1 MLNIKQRQLNLYYY
15 GHYYIGQLDGIE
27 GPLLRKGYKD
37 FQTTHGLVADGIYGK
52 NTDEMLIAAVK
63 DLQAMLNACGAHL
76 VIDGIIGQ
84 ATIEAIKTFQ
94 RANGLTVDGIA
105 GVRTMGKLRE
115 KAWAT
120 LHYFKRSEFACGCE
134 GRHCKG
140 YPVEPSFRLALML
153 EALRTEEGKPIKIT
167 SGVRCKAYN
176 KSLPGSSN
184 ASAHMLGLAA
194 DFNIYGV
201 TTSAT
206 GRSRIKKRLYAL
218 GAKYTYSDTA
228 NMGIAVHVNI

>member
-37 FQTTHGLVADGIYGK
+37 FQATHGLVADGIYGK

-63 DLQAMLNACGAHL
+63 DLQAMLNACGAHI

-94 RANGLTVDGIA
+94 RANGLAVDGIA

-120 LHYFKRSEFACGCE
+120 LRYFKRSEFACGCE

-140 YPVEPSFRLALML
+140 YPVEPSFRLALLL
-153 EALRTEEGKPIKIT
+153 EALRTEEGKPINIT

-201 TTSAT
+201 TTSAA

-228 NMGIAVHVNI
+228 NMGIAVHVNL

>member
-1 MLNIKQRQLNLYYY
+1 MLTIKQRELNLYYC
-15 GHYYIGQLDGIE
+15 GHYYIGQIDKKE
-27 GPLLRKGYKD
+27 GPLLKKAYKD
-37 FQTTHGLVADGIYGK
+37 FQAAYVLEVDGIYGQA
-52 NTDEMLIAAVK
+52 TDAMLIAVAK

-76 VIDGIIGQ
+76 VIDGIIGH

-140 YPVEPSFRLALML
+140 YPVEPSFRLALLL
-153 EALRTEEGKPIKIT
+153 EALRIEEGKPINIT

-201 TTSAT
+201 TTSAA
-206 GRSRIKKRLYAL
+206 GRTRIKKRLYAL

-228 NMGIAVHVNI
+228 NMGIAVHVNL

>member
-1 MLNIKQRQLNLYYY
+1 MLTIKQRELNLYYC
-15 GHYYIGQLDGIE
+15 GHYYIGQIDKKE
-27 GPLLRKGYKD
+27 GPLLKGAYKS
-37 FQTTHGLVADGIYGK
+37 FQTAYGLEVDGIYGK
-52 NTDEMLIAAVK
+52 NTDEMLIAVAK

-76 VIDGIIGQ
+76 VIDGYIGQ
-84 ATIEAIKTFQ
+84 ATIEAIKVFQ

-120 LHYFKRSEFACGCE
+120 LRYFKRSEFKCGCE

-153 EALRTEEGKPIKIT
+153 EALRIEEGKPINIT

-201 TTSAT
+201 TTSAA
-206 GRSRIKKRLYAL
+206 GRTRIKKRLYAL

-228 NMGIAVHVNI
+228 NMGIAVHVNL

>member
-27 GPLLRKGYKD
+27 GSLLRKGYKD
-37 FQTTHGLVADGIYGK
+37 FQTTHGLVADGIYGN
-52 NTDEMLIAAVK
+52 NTDAMLIAAVK

-84 ATIEAIKTFQ
+84 ATIEAIKTSQ
-94 RANGLTVDGIA
+94 RASGLTVDGIA
-105 GVRTMGKLRE
+105 GINTMGKLRE

-120 LHYFKRSEFACGCE
+120 LKYFKRSEFKCGCE

-153 EALRTEEGKPIKIT
+153 EVLRTEEGKPINIT

-184 ASAHMLGLAA
+184 ASAHMSGLAA

-201 TTSAT
+201 TTSAA
-206 GRSRIKKRLYAL
+206 GRSRIKKRLYSL

-228 NMGIAVHVNI
+228 NMGIAVHVNL